1 MKKLTIFLFLLLL
14 PTALAVD
21 CGDTITSPLT
31 LDADLTCP
39 DAALTLEADLDCNQ
53 FTISGNNL
61 GSGLTVNKDSLNI
74 NNCIIENFENG
85 ILIDG
90 FTTTITENTI
100 ANNNIGVYAANAEV
114 TITNN
119 NIQDN
124 PFFGIY
130 SLNSEGIFAPNT
142 FNNNGKDL
150 EETTVPTLFDEPPE
164 ETEEITETPLTQEQ
178 TLKTGLKLEYNL
190 DEVSEELFQTNL
202 ERLTDFFTHGTL
214 ERKITKSAEGTKITL
229 TIIPNPDIILTNVS
243 IYERIPKCFAQLIDA
258 IVFEKPPIVLEEDP
272 FVKIIIG
279 DVTAPVSIAYATAN
293 IITEEC
299 ELLFSAIGLA
309 DQIKEIKEE
318 EALVRKGP
326 AAVIK
331 QYWVQSLLILIGV
344 IILAY
349 IVINLKRK
357 E

>member
-21 CGDTITSPLT
+21 CGDTITTPVT
-31 LDADLTCP
+31 LDTNLNCP

-53 FTISGNNL
+53 FSISGNNL
-61 GSGLTVNKDSLNI
+61 GSGLTVNKDNINI

-85 ILIDG
+85 ILIEG
-90 FTTTITENTI
+90 FTATITENTI

-130 SLNSEGIFAPNT
+130 ALNAEGIFAPNT
-142 FNNNGKDL
+142 FNNNGNDI
-150 EETTVPTLFDEPPE
+150 EEATTEPTLFE
-164 ETEEITETPLTQEQ
+164 ETSEETPLTREQ

-214 ERKITKSAEGTKITL
+214 ERKITKLAEGTKVTL

-279 DVTAPVSIAYATAN
+279 DVTAPVSIAYSSEN

-299 ELLFSAIGLA
+299 EGLFSAIGLA
-309 DQIKEIKEE
+309 DQVKEIKEE
-318 EALVRKGP
+318 EELVRKGP

-331 QYWVQSLLILIGV
+331 QYWVQSLLILGGI

>member
-21 CGDTITSPLT
+21 CGDTITTPLT

-61 GSGLTVNKDSLNI
+61 GSGLTVNKDNINI

-85 ILIDG
+85 ILIEG
-90 FTTTITENTI
+90 FTATITENTI
-100 ANNNIGVYAANAEV
+100 ANNNIGVYATNADV

-130 SLNSEGIFAPNT
+130 ALNAEGVFEPNT
-142 FNNNGKDL
+142 FNNNGKDI
-150 EETTVPTLFDEPPE
+150 EETTVPRLFE
-164 ETEEITETPLTQEQ
+164 EIEEITETPLTQEQ
-178 TLKTGLKLEYNL
+178 TLETALKLEYNL
-190 DEVSEELFQTNL
+190 DEVSEELFKTNL

-214 ERKITKSAEGTKITL
+214 ERKITESAEGTKVTL

-299 ELLFSAIGLA
+299 ESLFSAIGLA
-309 DQIKEIKEE
+309 DQVKKIAEKEE
-318 EALVRKGP
+318 LVRKGP

-331 QYWVQSLLILIGV
+331 QYWVQSLLILIGI